1 VTVTQGESQSVEIIA
16 DDNIMSK
23 VITKV
28 VDNEFRLYLD
38 EDNNYKNI
46 SL

>member
-1 VTVTQGESQSVEIIA
+1 
-16 DDNIMSK
+16 MYK

-28 VDNEFRLYLD
+28 VDNELRFYLD

-46 SL
+46 SLQLENIKALP